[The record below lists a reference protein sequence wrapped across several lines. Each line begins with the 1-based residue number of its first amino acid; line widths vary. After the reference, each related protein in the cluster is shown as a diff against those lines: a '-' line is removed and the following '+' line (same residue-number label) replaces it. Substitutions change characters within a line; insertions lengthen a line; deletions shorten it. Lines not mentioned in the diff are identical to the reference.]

1 MTNSGTMRQAAAGS
15 VAALAIVLAVQ
26 TYLALGHDGA
36 LLRGA
41 LADTDAYLRL
51 ARVRELITS
60 WGWFDPLIARANPP
74 DGFVPHWTRPLDL
87 LLVVGTGL
95 LLPFLEPAAA
105 LHWAGVFLGPLLQVA
120 LVAAALWATAP
131 LMRGAWLW
139 LVAVL
144 LVCQP
149 LVISSFMV
157 GRPDH
162 HGLLLLLFVL
172 ALGCSIRQWLRPAD
186 AVPAIWGGALGALG
200 LWVSVEFL
208 VYVAVDMALLG
219 AAWLLGVGGAGRL
232 GQRKAAALFGLTV
245 AFVGIERGPDLVFEA
260 DRLSLSH
267 AALTGLLVAVWTA
280 LRAAEGVQELASRGV
295 RALALGVAGAAA
307 LAILLPLRP
316 ELMPMAAVDP
326 LYYAKSFVHT
336 QEIRPTLVF
345 PPFSWDDTVLRP
357 ITYLGPAVLALPGLW
372 WLLRRAPTAG
382 RWAWLAVGAA
392 TAVYLPLAVHQVRW
406 AGYAEALLVLPYA
419 AVLGE
424 WAARMETALRPG
436 LVTLMRPLGLA
447 AAAVWIYFPAMVQ
460 SKPYQ
465 GFAETH
471 AGCPVGEL
479 SGFLSDPAGLGGSPK
494 RIMALYDFGPGLLYR
509 TPHSVLALPMHRP
522 HAGYGNTYRAMTASD
537 PGEAERIMRAAG
549 VDLVLVCDGAAEATF
564 YWTGNDGDL
573 FWKRLV
579 DRRAPDFLRA
589 VPLPD
594 RLGETLRLYSVMP
607 PPVANGGG

>member
-1 MTNSGTMRQAAAGS
+1 MTKSGTMRQAAAGS

-51 ARVRELITS
+51 ARVRELITT

-95 LLPFLEPAAA
+95 LLPFLAPEAA
-105 LHWAGVFLGPLLQVA
+105 LHWAGVALGPLLQVV
-120 LVAAALWATAP
+120 LVAAALWAAAP
-131 LMRGAWLW
+131 LMRPAWLW
-139 LVAVL
+139 LVGLL

-172 ALGCSIRQWLRPAD
+172 VMGFSIRQWLRPAD
-186 AVPAIWGGALGALG
+186 AAAAVWGGVLSALG

-208 VYVAVDMALLG
+208 VFIAVDITAVG
-219 AAWLLGVGGAGRL
+219 IAWLLGVREAARL
-232 GQRKAAALFGLTV
+232 GHRKAMVLFGLT
-245 AFVGIERGPDLVFEA
+245 ALFLAIERGPDLIFEP

-267 AALTGLLVAVWTA
+267 LALTAVLAAVWTG
-280 LRAAEGVQELASRGV
+280 LRAAEPAKGRPSPARRLV
-295 RALALGVAGAAA
+295 ALAVAFAGAG
-307 LAILLPLRP
+307 AILLPLRP

-336 QEIRPTLVF
+336 QEIRATLVF

-357 ITYLGPAVLALPGLW
+357 ITYLGTAVFALPGLW

-382 RWAWLAVGAA
+382 RGAWLAVGAA
-392 TAVYLPLAVHQVRW
+392 TAVYLALAVHQIRW

-419 AVLGE
+419 ALLGE
-424 WAARMETALRPG
+424 WAARLESALRPG
-436 LVTLMRPLGLA
+436 LVTVIRPLGLA

-460 SKPYQ
+460 SNPYQ

-479 SGFLSDPAGLGGSPK
+479 SAFLSDPAGLGASPK

-537 PGEAERIMRAAG
+537 PAEAERRLRAAG

-564 YWTGNDGDL
+564 YRTGVEGDI

-579 DRRAPDFLRA
+579 DRRAPGFLRE

-594 RLGETLRLYSVMP
+594 GLGETLRLYSVMP
-607 PPVANGGG
+607 VPVANGGD